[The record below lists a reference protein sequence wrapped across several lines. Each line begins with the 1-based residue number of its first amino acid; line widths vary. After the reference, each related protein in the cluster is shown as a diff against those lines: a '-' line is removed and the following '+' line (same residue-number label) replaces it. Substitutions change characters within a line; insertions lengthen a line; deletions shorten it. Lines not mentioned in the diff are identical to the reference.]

1 VPLRALT
8 LLWRFGRPHTLIGT
22 TLSILG
28 VYVLVA
34 LDVAEVGDRLGDLLC
49 TLLAGLSVN
58 VFITGINQLE
68 DVDIDRINKPF
79 LPIAAGEL
87 SPRAGRWIVAGS
99 AALPLALALPQ
110 GLVEV
115 VAVVVGLLV
124 GVAYSVPPLRLKRW
138 PALAAISISGV
149 RALVVNLGVAMH
161 FGLTLADTTHIPA
174 GVWVL
179 TVFVAPFSVAIALLK
194 DVPDIE
200 GDRAYRIATY
210 SVRLGGAV
218 VLRAGLALLG
228 TAYVG
233 IAAAAWLLLDGWAA
247 LFLSATHLLALA
259 ALVVMAR
266 RTDPSDRDVF
276 TGFYMFVWRL
286 FFLEYVMVPLAWA
299 LA

>member
-1 VPLRALT
+1 MRALV

-22 TLSILG
+22 TVSVLA

-34 LDVAEVGDRLGDLLC
+34 HEVAEVGDRPGDLLC
-49 TLLAGLSVN
+49 TLIAAWSVN

-68 DVDIDRINKPF
+68 DVEIDRINKPF
-79 LPIAAGEL
+79 LPVAAGDL
-87 SPRAGRWIVAGS
+87 SLRAGRWIVAGS
-99 AALPLALALPQ
+99 AVLPLALAVTQ
-110 GLVEV
+110 GLVEIL
-115 VAVVVGLLV
+115 AVVVSLLV

-138 PALAAISISGV
+138 PALAALSISGV

-161 FGLTLADTTHIPA
+161 FGLTLGDTTHIPA

-210 SVRLGGAV
+210 SVRLGGAI

-228 TAYVG
+228 AAYLG
-233 IAAAAWLLLDGWAA
+233 IAAAAWFLLDGWAA
-247 LFLSATHLLALA
+247 VFLSATHLMALA
-259 ALVVMAR
+259 ALVVAAR
-266 RTDPSDRDVF
+266 RTDPADRDVF

>member
-1 VPLRALT
+1 VRALL

-22 TLSILG
+22 TLSVLG

-34 LDVAEVGDRLGDLLC
+34 DDVAEVGDRPGDLLC
-49 TLLAGLSVN
+49 TLLAALAVN

-68 DVDIDRINKPF
+68 DVEIDRINKPH

-87 SPRAGRWIVAGS
+87 SPRAGRWIVAAS
-99 AALPLALALPQ
+99 AVLPVALALTQ
-110 GLVEV
+110 GLVELA
-115 VAVVVGLLV
+115 AVLAGLLV

-200 GDRAYRIATY
+200 GDRRYRIATY

-218 VLRAGLALLG
+218 VLRTGLALLG
-228 TAYVG
+228 AAYLG
-233 IAAAAWLLLDGWAA
+233 IAVAAPFLLDGWAA
-247 LFLSATHLLALA
+247 AFLAATHVLALGVLLAA
-259 ALVVMAR
+259 AR
-266 RTDPSDRDVF
+266 RTDPADRAVF

-286 FFLEYVMVPLAWA
+286 FFLEYVVVPLAWLIA
-299 LA
+299 